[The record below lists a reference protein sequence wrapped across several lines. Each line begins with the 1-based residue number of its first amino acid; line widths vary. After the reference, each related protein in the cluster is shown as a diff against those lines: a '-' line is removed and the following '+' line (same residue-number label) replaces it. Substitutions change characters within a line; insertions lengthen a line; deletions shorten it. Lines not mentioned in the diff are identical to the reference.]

1 LADTFQKSTLVNKF
15 FAMEFLFIYLV
26 VCAISAGAAAKNGWN
41 LWDSFFLALIV
52 TPLVLL
58 RKFFLKAD

>member
-1 LADTFQKSTLVNKF
+1 
-15 FAMEFLFIYLV
+15 MEILFIYVV

-41 LWDSFFLALIV
+41 FWDSFFLAFMI